1 MSVSRAVL
9 TRASSAM
16 TNTSVKKRSTAGR
29 SAAISVNARV

>member
-16 TNTSVKKRSTAGR
+16 TNTSVKNRSTTGAE
-29 SAAISVNARV
+29 AAISVNARV